1 MCQSDTCSNA
11 REDADGDRI
20 GDWAEFVICGTRTC
34 ADGTEDYD
42 ANGVSDAAELAACVK
57 SVNDLAV
64 TGGTVALWAALLGAT
79 ALAIGIAVRARR
91 RRADSGSAQ

>member
-1 MCQSDTCSNA
+1 M
-11 REDADGDRI
+11 
-20 GDWAEFVICGTRTC
+20 GDWVEFVICGTRTC

-64 TGGTVALWAALLGAT
+64 TGGAVALWVAVAAAL
-79 ALAIGIAVRARR
+79 ALAVGVALRTRR
-91 RRADSGSAQ
+91 RRAGTGTSA